1 MEITFPNY
9 SIKHPPGCMET
20 FQGKYFSKLFH
31 KTPSWLY
38 KDVSWKK
45 PFYKTVHR
53 CFKEELFRETTSEVS
68 NGKIETKRDQNYLD
82 IPSQQH

>member
-45 PFYKTVHR
+45 PFYKTIHR
-53 CFKEELFRETTSEVS
+53 CFK
-68 NGKIETKRDQNYLD
+68 GKTFPRNNPGSFKWEN
-82 IPSQQH
+82 